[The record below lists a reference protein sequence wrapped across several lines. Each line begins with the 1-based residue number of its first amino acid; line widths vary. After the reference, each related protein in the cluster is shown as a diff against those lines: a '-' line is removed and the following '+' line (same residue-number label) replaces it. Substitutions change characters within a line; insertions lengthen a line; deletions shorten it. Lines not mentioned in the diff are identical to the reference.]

1 VIKNEMNITV
11 GATLFCVA
19 LQQNISGIS
28 LPAEVINK

>member
-1 VIKNEMNITV
+1 MIKNEIKITV

-19 LQQNISGIS
+19 LQQNIRGIS